1 MKKKSIY
8 ILVIYSALGN
18 FIDLSF
24 FTCLPVYLL
33 KGNSSTYAGLSFSL
47 MSLLGML
54 FLPITGSLIDQGK
67 KKRLL
72 QGTALGLSCLFW
84 AYSFFPREAI
94 FVLSPL
100 VLILLNLHGSLVKA
114 SLPLVVAP
122 SDLLRYNALK
132 SSLDT
137 LAIFLAPGIS
147 LWIFSSLS
155 FYHLLGLLGFLAL
168 VNAIVASFFPL
179 LSGKTESKK
188 FSLGQIKETFLSL
201 KQDGYLL
208 PLVFLFMALNF
219 FIGGVEEIIYPGIL
233 LSHYQMEEKFL
244 GFGLSCTSLGAIIAG
259 LSLMKKS
266 SEKNFSGA
274 IFSYIKKN
282 AYLMVLL
289 GGISLLIAN
298 KAYYFLLFSL
308 FQLLIGFF
316 TSRVNIPL
324 EVSFQKRVSLEE
336 QGRFFSFLAF
346 SSRVLV
352 PLGILYSGF
361 LVDQV
366 GPGQTLMLN
375 NLCIIILVYIFGKR
389 RVAEGLSK
397 S

>member
-1 MKKKSIY
+1 M
-8 ILVIYSALGN
+8 
-18 FIDLSF
+18 
-24 FTCLPVYLL
+24 
-33 KGNSSTYAGLSFSL
+33 
-47 MSLLGML
+47 
-54 FLPITGSLIDQGK
+54 
-67 KKRLL
+67 
-72 QGTALGLSCLFW
+72 
-84 AYSFFPREAI
+84 
-94 FVLSPL
+94 
-100 VLILLNLHGSLVKA
+100 
-114 SLPLVVAP
+114 
-122 SDLLRYNALK
+122 
-132 SSLDT
+132 DT